1 MGDGE
6 FGSAGFLRVLGAITA
21 FGLAVAVA
29 GVVVLTVHGD
39 RQPSNG
45 VEFATGRGI
54 GVVVLQTLDD
64 PGQGPFTNPIAVDL
78 AVDPL
83 LIALP
88 PLSAGALESPHR
100 RHSLADEL
108 AAGDFGF
115 ELVRE
120 RDASGELK
128 VTDIRQ
134 VAERVLGTTAALD
147 DLSDFDGDGRDDDG
161 RFTLQASD
169 GSAVCVTVE
178 GSRPVAISIGLPRSD
193 GGGAQRGYDWS
204 PYGPCSGLAT
214 AQTGSQFRVG
224 TSPGA
229 YGAVERG
236 DVCDVGTLAADLAR
250 NEQAGLAWATAAGID
265 VAEIPTVLE
274 TLTPV
279 VLLRDTVVTD
289 HGYLDGRISTRLA
302 VLQRG
307 TAVLIDEVGR
317 PAVRCMSGSPL
328 RTAPPLP
335 SGVVVEGPA
344 WRGFSLEEVQT
355 VPAAIRPATTFVLVD
370 VETGLPLT
378 RAAGINGSLSSLAG
392 PIVGPREGGG

>member
-6 FGSAGFLRVLGAITA
+6 FGSAGFLGVLGAITA

-45 VEFATGRGI
+45 VEFAIGRGI

-88 PLSAGALESPHR
+88 PLNAVALESPHR
-100 RHSLADEL
+100 RHSLADEM
-108 AAGDFGF
+108 AAGTFGF

-120 RDASGELK
+120 RDASGELT

-134 VAERVLGTTAALD
+134 VAERVLGATAALD
-147 DLSDFDGDGRDDDG
+147 DLSDAGGDGRDDDG
-161 RFTLQASD
+161 RFTLQAGD

-193 GGGAQRGYDWS
+193 GGGALRGYDWS
-204 PYGPCSGLAT
+204 PYGPCSGPAT

-236 DVCDVGTLAADLAR
+236 DVCDVGALAAHLAR
-250 NEQAGLAWATAAGID
+250 DEQGGLAWATAAGID

-307 TAVLIDEVGR
+307 TAVLIDEIGR

-392 PIVGPREGGG
+392 PLVGPREGGG